1 MLDIAFK
8 NVLRAKSRS
17 LLTILSIA
25 MGIGL
30 IMALAAIGEGLN
42 ANIDAMAG
50 DLAGTIDVMA
60 TEDDA
65 LTDSVIEE
73 IRDMENVE
81 DVIQVQTYQITR
93 GRGRFDSFGGRRMG
107 GSGGALFGGKEGG
120 STNIVFTGVNPEDL
134 AFLVDE
140 NIVAQEGRK
149 IDESDD
155 SKMLVLMGY
164 TTATSNQL
172 NVGDEII
179 YERTENDTT
188 EMFEFEVVGILE
200 ETTEDDIDQATYVP
214 LSTMQE
220 IEEDDTIE
228 SLKVKLEDVDK
239 TQETTD
245 QIQTD
250 IENVRVMSILSMVE
264 RLQETLGTVQSA
276 VYGIAAISLI
286 VGGIGIMNTMVM
298 TVMERRR
305 EIGVMKAIGATTTMV
320 LTQILQES
328 AILSLIGGV
337 VGLAL
342 GYGAT
347 FAIESYT
354 TFSTVVTWDWVA
366 LALGFSLALGMG
378 AGLYPAYKA
387 SQLDPIEVLRYE

>member
-1 MLDIAFK
+1 MLDIALQ
-8 NVLRAKSRS
+8 NVFRATSRS

-42 ANIDAMAG
+42 ANIDDMAG
-50 DLAGTIDVMA
+50 DLAGTIDVRA
-60 TEDDA
+60 DNDDA
-65 LTDSVIEE
+65 ITSDVIDQ
-73 IRDMENVE
+73 IMDMPNVE
-81 DVIQVQTYQITR
+81 DVIQVQTYSITR
-93 GRGRFDSFGGRRMG
+93 AGGRFSRPGGGRMGAFFGGG
-107 GSGGALFGGKEGG
+107 NGGA
-120 STNIVFTGVNPEDL
+120 TTIQFTAVNPEDL
-134 AFLVDE
+134 DFLVDE
-140 NIVAQEGRK
+140 NIPAEEGRK
-149 IDESDD
+149 LDESDD
-155 SKMLVLMGY
+155 YNQLVLMGY
-164 TTATSNQL
+164 TAATSNQL
-172 NVGDEII
+172 NVGDEIV
-179 YERTENDTT
+179 YERSENDTT
-188 EMFEFEVVGILE
+188 ETFYFEVIGILE
-200 ETTEDDIDQATYVP
+200 ETTDDEIDTATYVP

-220 IEEDDTIE
+220 IEDDDTIE
-228 SLKVKLEDVDK
+228 SLKVKLVNVDF
-239 TQETTD
+239 TEETIE
-245 QIQTD
+245 QIEAD
-250 IENVRVMSILSMVE
+250 IEDVRVMSILSMVE
-264 RLQETLGTVQSA
+264 RLQETLGTVQTA

-305 EIGVMKAIGATTTMV
+305 EIGIMKAIGATTTMV

-328 AILSLIGGV
+328 AVLSILGGI

-347 FAIESYT
+347 VAIESYT
-354 TFSTVVTWDWVA
+354 TFTTVITFDWVA

>member
-8 NVLRAKSRS
+8 NVFRAKSRS
-17 LLTILSIA
+17 ALTILSIA

-50 DLAGTIDVMA
+50 DLAGTIDVQA

-65 LTDSVIEE
+65 IDDGVIDQ

-81 DVIQVQTYQITR
+81 DVIQVATYRITR
-93 GRGRFDSFGGRRMG
+93 GRGRFGFPGGGRMGGPGDMFGG
-107 GSGGALFGGKEGG
+107 GSGGGA
-120 STNIVFTGVNPEDL
+120 TNIEFTAVNPEDL
-134 AFLVDE
+134 TFLVDE
-140 NIVAQEGRK
+140 SIVAQEGRK
-149 IDESDD
+149 IDEADD
-155 SKMLVLMGY
+155 NKLLVLMGY
-164 TTATSNQL
+164 TAATSNQL
-172 NVGDEII
+172 NVGDEIT

-188 EMFEFEVVGILE
+188 ETFEFEVVGILE
-200 ETTEDDIDQATYVP
+200 ETTEDDIEQATYVP

-220 IEEDDTIE
+220 IEDDDTIE
-228 SLKVKLEDVDK
+228 SLKVKLKDVEK
-239 TQETTD
+239 TQETTEL
-245 QIQTD
+245 IQTE

-264 RLQETLGTVQSA
+264 RLQETLGTVQTA

-328 AILSLIGGV
+328 AILSILGGIA
-337 VGLAL
+337 GLSL

-347 FAIESYT
+347 YAIESYT
-354 TFSTVVTWDWVA
+354 TFTTVITMQWVS